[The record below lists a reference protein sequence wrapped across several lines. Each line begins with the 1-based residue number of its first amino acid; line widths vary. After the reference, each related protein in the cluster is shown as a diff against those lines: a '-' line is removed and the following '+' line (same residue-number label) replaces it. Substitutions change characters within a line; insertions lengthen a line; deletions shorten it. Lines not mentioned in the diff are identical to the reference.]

1 MATAQ
6 VCAAPAAMAV
16 TPESPLM
23 TLGGALGVAISG
35 AILTARL
42 HGAAPIV
49 SGGTQ
54 DLDHV
59 AHLPAAQH
67 AAVVA
72 VYAHALSA
80 TFLTG
85 AAIAGCA
92 FLLVLFLPE
101 PPLRSSH

>member
-1 MATAQ
+1 M
-6 VCAAPAAMAV
+6 
-16 TPESPLM
+16 
-23 TLGGALGVAISG
+23 
-35 AILTARL
+35 
-42 HGAAPIV
+42 

-54 DLDHV
+54 DVDHV

-101 PPLRSSH
+101 RPLRSSR